1 MALQVYSLKAQ
12 DSMSTIAKV
21 QTNPN
26 LIVEVFKFLDENT
39 KSKILRENNISS
51 IQDLDSNKTKT
62 IKILFYA

>member
-1 MALQVYSLKAQ
+1 
-12 DSMSTIAKV
+12 MSTIAKV

-39 KSKILRENNISS
+39 KSKILRENNIST